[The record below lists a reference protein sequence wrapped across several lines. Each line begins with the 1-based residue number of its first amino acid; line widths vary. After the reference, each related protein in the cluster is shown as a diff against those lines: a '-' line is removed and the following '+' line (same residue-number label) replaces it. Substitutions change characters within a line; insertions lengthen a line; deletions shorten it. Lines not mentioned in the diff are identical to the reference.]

1 MVFAAVALA
10 TAAPARALITPPVTV
25 DGPSSDIL
33 DFGGVAMAPD
43 GSGGLVYTKAVEG
56 VPHVFACRFVDGSWS
71 APLRVDVDQSYQA
84 REPRIAAGPG
94 GELLVVW
101 VTQVA
106 TVHSQVQYGLYSA
119 RIGAGA
125 TSFGS
130 SLLVDPNVGE
140 GIGVDPSLSGTA
152 PGQASVAYRTI
163 TFNFNQNSFS
173 TAVQL
178 RPGDVMADI
187 RVARLG
193 GDRWTRLGAINRNP
207 EASMRPPGPANGPKI
222 GAGVDGGAVVAWQ
235 EPDQTGTARI
245 WMRRI
250 FGTVPGPVLEAS
262 PASWEGAPVTGDAD
276 AFSLAVTP
284 LNQARVAIRVAGSGG
299 VAPRLLLNTLPPD
312 YAVPSGV
319 PNGALTIFKGENAA
333 LGVPGI
339 AATEKGGGREGAL
352 RFVFASGSEVHLVGV
367 DASGGLT
374 PDAIPPGAA
383 AKPGAEAVAALG
395 PEGGGISAYPAR
407 DAEGRP
413 VAAVR
418 QELASGAAQTGLLAG
433 SSGGPVGQL
442 SAGPS
447 GGGDALVGFRQG
459 EAGHYEIVVER
470 IGSPPASFK
479 AMAPKGWVRPGR
491 AMLRWQ
497 AAKSAVG
504 GLAYSV
510 LLDGRVVKG
519 GLRRRS
525 FLPPKAQLGSGVRR
539 AQAMATDRL
548 GQQMLSAVVKLR
560 VDGRAPRVTVRVRR
574 ASGLVA
580 VGLRD
585 PDSGLRTASTS
596 VSFGDGTH
604 AHGGAKFHHAYERPG
619 RYTIAVRG
627 RDQVG
632 NRVARRF
639 EAVVR

>member
-1 MVFAAVALA
+1 VVLAAVALA
-10 TAAPARALITPPVTV
+10 AAAPARALITPPVTV

-43 GSGGLVYTKAVEG
+43 GSGGVVYAKAVEG

-71 APLRVDVDQSYQA
+71 APIRVDWDQPYEA

-106 TVHSQVQYGLYSA
+106 TVRSQVQYGLYSA

-125 TSFGS
+125 SSFGP

-152 PGQASVAYRTI
+152 PGQASVAYRVI

-187 RVARLG
+187 RVARLS
-193 GDRWTRLGAINRNP
+193 GDRWSRLGAMNRNP
-207 EASMRPPGPANGPKI
+207 EASMRPPGPANGPEI

-250 FGTVPGPVLEAS
+250 FGTTPGPVLEAS
-262 PASWEGAPVTGDAD
+262 PASLEGDPVNGDAD

-284 LNQARVAIRVAGSGG
+284 LNQARVAIRLAGSGSIS
-299 VAPRLLLNTLPPD
+299 PRLLLNTLPPD
-312 YAVPSGV
+312 YAVPSG
-319 PNGALTIFKGENAA
+319 ALTGVSTIFEGGHAT
-333 LGVPGI
+333 LGVPGV
-339 AATEKGGGREGAL
+339 AATEKGSGQEGAL
-352 RFVFASGSEVHLVGV
+352 RLVFASGSDVHQVGV
-367 DASGGLT
+367 DANGGVVPVATPSG
-374 PDAIPPGAA
+374 PEAEPGAQ
-383 AKPGAEAVAALG
+383 AVAAID
-395 PEGGGISAYPAR
+395 PQGGVVSAYTALSVQ
-407 DAEGRP
+407 GRP
-413 VAAVR
+413 VTAVR
-418 QELASGAAQTGLLAG
+418 QELSSGAAQTGLLAG
-433 SSGGPVGQL
+433 TDGGPVGRL
-442 SAGPS
+442 SVGPS
-447 GGGDALVGFRQG
+447 GVGDALIGFRQG
-459 EAGHYEIVVER
+459 EAGRYEIVVER
-470 IGSPPASFK
+470 ISAPPASFK
-479 AMAPKGWVRPGR
+479 AKAPKGWVRPGR
-491 AMLRWQ
+491 ARLRWQ

-519 GLRRRS
+519 GLHRRS
-525 FLPPKAQLGSGVRR
+525 FLPPRAQLGSGIRR

-548 GQQMLSAVVKLR
+548 GQQMLSAAVKLR
-560 VDGRAPRVTVRVRR
+560 VDGRAPRVTVGVKRARGQVTVRM
-574 ASGLVA
+574 
-580 VGLRD
+580 RD
-585 PDSGLRTASTS
+585 PDSGLDVASTS
-596 VSFGDGTH
+596 VSFGDGRR
-604 AHGGAKFHHAYERPG
+604 ARKGATFHHAYERPG

-627 RDQVG
+627 RDKVG
-632 NRVARRF
+632 NRVVRRF
-639 EAVVR
+639 EAAVR

>member
-10 TAAPARALITPPVTV
+10 AATPARALITPPVTV

-33 DFGGVAMAPD
+33 DFGGVAMAPG
-43 GSGGLVYTKAVEG
+43 GSGGVAYTKAVEG
-56 VPHVFACRFVDGSWS
+56 VPHVFASRFVDGSWS
-71 APLRVDVDQSYQA
+71 APLRVDLDQPYEA
-84 REPRIAAGPG
+84 REPRIAAGSN

-119 RIGAGA
+119 RIGPGA
-125 TSFGS
+125 TGFGP

-152 PGQASVAYRTI
+152 PGQASVAYRVI

-187 RVARLG
+187 RVARLN
-193 GDRWTRLGAINRNP
+193 GDRWSRLGAINRNP
-207 EASMRPPGPANGPKI
+207 EASMRPPGEANGPEI
-222 GAGVDGGAVVAWQ
+222 GAGIDGGAVVAWQ

-250 FGTVPGPVLEAS
+250 FGTTPGPVLEAS
-262 PASWEGAPVTGDAD
+262 PAKLEGDPVNGDAD

-284 LNQARVAIRVAGSGG
+284 LNQARVAIRVAGSGA
-299 VAPRLLLNTLPPD
+299 VPPRLLLNTLPPD

-319 PNGALTIFKGENAA
+319 LNGVSTIFKGGRAT
-333 LGVPGI
+333 LGVPGVG
-339 AATEKGGGREGAL
+339 ATEKGSGREGGL
-352 RFVFASGSEVHLVGV
+352 RLVFSSGSEAHQVGV
-367 DASGGLT
+367 DATGAVT
-374 PDAIPPGAA
+374 PAVPLPGPD
-383 AKPGAEAVAALG
+383 AKPGAEAVATLG
-395 PEGGGISAYPAR
+395 FEGAGVSAYAAL
-407 DAEGRP
+407 DAQGRP
-413 VAAVR
+413 VTAVR
-418 QELASGAAQTGLLAG
+418 QELVSGAAQAGLLAG
-433 SSGGPVGQL
+433 AGGGPVSEF

-447 GGGDALVGFRQG
+447 GGGDALIGFRQG
-459 EAGHYEIVVER
+459 EAGRYEIVAER
-470 IGSPPASFK
+470 VSAPPASLK
-479 AMAPKGWVRPGR
+479 AKAPKGWVRPGR
-491 AMLRWQ
+491 ARLHWQ

-504 GLAYSV
+504 GIVYSV
-510 LLDGRVVKG
+510 LLDGRIVKG
-519 GLRRRS
+519 GLHRRS
-525 FLPPKAQLGSGVRR
+525 FLLPRAQLGNGVRR

-548 GQQMLSAVVKLR
+548 GQQILSAAVKLR
-560 VDGRAPRVTVRVRR
+560 VDGRPPRVTVREKR
-574 ASGLVA
+574 ARDLVT
-580 VGLRD
+580 VQLRD
-585 PDSGLRTASTS
+585 PDSGLSAASTS

-604 AHGGAKFHHAYERPG
+604 AHKGTKFHHAYERPG

-627 RDQVG
+627 LDKVG

-639 EAVVR
+639 GVVAG